1 MDVSSSIR
9 DWRERLCDW
18 RRSFERGRES
28 EQDEITRTPGEAR
41 LLPSFFASH
50 GQRSGGKGK
59 GDAGGVEAGKAR
71 ARVMLVVSSRCCRRR
86 GPGKD

>member
-1 MDVSSSIR
+1 LDVSSSIR

-50 GQRSGGKGK
+50 GQRS
-59 GDAGGVEAGKAR
+59 AGAR
-71 ARVMLVVSSRCCRRR
+71 ARAMLAVSRQ
-86 GPGKD
+86 GKQGQG